1 MKLMN
6 SLDLRNLT
14 FRNHDESE
22 FNKYQLRVLNSAI
35 DKRIDMSKYANP
47 IYDAQQL
54 NLLLEGLENGFNVAY
69 YHKPIFSADQMRVI
83 LAALREFHNT
93 KYEENIALIANYRY
107 TDHEMNRLAI
117 YIKRPYAKVL
127 AKRNLS
133 YHDLEQQIYMIDKM
147 QFCYNSSQSMFEFA
161 LNTIDKWRDNNEISK

>member
-6 SLDLRNLT
+6 NLDLRNLT
-14 FRNHDESE
+14 FSKHDESE
-22 FNKYQLRVLNSAI
+22 FDERQLEVLYDAINK
-35 DKRIDMSKYANP
+35 DIDMSKYANP
-47 IYDAQQL
+47 IYSAQQL
-54 NLLLEGLENGFNVAY
+54 NLLLDGLENGFNVAY
-69 YHKPIFSADQMRVI
+69 YHKPIFSEHQMGVI

-107 TDHEMNRLAI
+107 TDREMNRLAI
-117 YIKRPYAKVL
+117 YIKRPYAKEL

-161 LNTIDKWRDNNEISK
+161 LNTIDRWRDNNEIDE